1 MADKSLNK
9 QIGLKTFG
17 KGKLAGDDQLAK
29 INQLALEPLS
39 ADQVY
44 VRRFLVAHNGIDRDR
59 ERFNDEL
66 LEQFAATLPGKGMF
80 LDGHPGGWNG
90 SGAPGSGRWFDAG
103 TELMS
108 PAEFKQLTGEEIRL
122 PDGISQVKA
131 LWGESYLL
139 KDISYIDEWTKLI
152 DAGIVSFVSIGFTA
166 PRKSITDDNGNY
178 LHGEYYPNG
187 EALEASLVWLGAQP
201 GASAKSAK
209 GNQPEQPNCE
219 EEIRMKEFLKK
230 LEKALG
236 LKQALTEDN
245 ALDRIVAQVEEKE
258 SQLATKDQEID
269 GLKAAA
275 ADGAAYR
282 KSLVD
287 DAVRFGTLIDEVP
300 TDEAA
305 QKSESEFLTSLPIE
319 RLKSMRDKYET
330 RAREKCPTDPVF
342 TGKDEADRK
351 KDNEDAKKKNK
362 QTSSGR
368 KDYTDPDNNELFGTI
383 GK

>member
-17 KGKLAGDDQLAK
+17 KGKQSSDDQLAK

-44 VRRFLVAHNGIDRDR
+44 VRRFLVAHNGLDRDR

-80 LDGHPGGWNG
+80 LDGHPSGWNG

-103 TELMS
+103 TEFMS
-108 PAEFKQLTGEEIRL
+108 PAEFKQLTGEDLKL
-122 PDGISQVKA
+122 PDEINQVKV

-152 DAGIVSFVSIGFTA
+152 DAGIVSFVSIGFNA

-178 LHGEYYPNG
+178 LYGEYYPNG

-201 GASAKSAK
+201 GASAKFAK

-219 EEIRMKEFLKK
+219 EEIRMKEFLKR

-245 ALDRIVAQVEEKE
+245 ALDRIVAQVEEKDT
-258 SQLATKDQEID
+258 QLEAKNQEIT

-287 DAVRFGTLIDEVP
+287 DAIRFGTLIDEVP

-342 TGKDEADRK
+342 IGKDEGDRQQQNNAAQQKGKQSSGK
-351 KDNEDAKKKNK
+351 KDF
-362 QTSSGR
+362 TSAA
-368 KDYTDPDNNELFGTI
+368 DNELFATV

>member
-1 MADKSLNK
+1 MNKSINK

-17 KGKLAGDDQLAK
+17 KGKQASDEQMAK
-29 INQLALEPLS
+29 INTFALEPLT

-44 VRRFLVAHNGIDRDR
+44 VRRYLVAHNGIDRDR

-66 LEQFAATLPGKGMF
+66 LDQFAATLPGKGMF

-90 SGAPGSGRWFDAG
+90 SGAPGTGRWFAAG

-108 PAEFKQLTGEEIRL
+108 PQEFKQHTGEDIRL
-122 PDGISQVKA
+122 PDGINQVKV

-139 KDISYIDEWTKLI
+139 KEISYIDEWTKLI
-152 DAGIVSFVSIGFTA
+152 DAGIVSFVSIGFSA
-166 PRKSITDDNGNY
+166 PRKTITDANGNY

-209 GNQPEQPNCE
+209 GTQPEQPNRE
-219 EEIRMKEFLKK
+219 EETRMKEFLQK

-245 ALDRIVAQVEEKE
+245 ALERIVAQVEEKDT
-258 SQLATKDQEID
+258 QLVAKNQEIAS
-269 GLKAAA
+269 LKAAA
-275 ADGAAYR
+275 SDGHAYR
-282 KSLVD
+282 KALVD
-287 DAVRFGTLIDEVP
+287 DAIRFGVLIDEIP
-300 TDEAA
+300 SDEAG
-305 QKSESEFLTSLPIE
+305 QKSESEFLTGLPIE

-342 TGKDEADRK
+342 TGKDESDRTQQNQQAQQKVKQSTGK
-351 KDNEDAKKKNK
+351 KDF
-362 QTSSGR
+362 TSSA
-368 KDYTDPDNNELFGTI
+368 NNELFGTI

>member
-1 MADKSLNK
+1 MANKSLNK

-17 KGKLAGDDQLAK
+17 KGKQASDDQLAK
-29 INQLALEPLS
+29 INTFALEPLS

-108 PAEFKQLTGEEIRL
+108 PQEFKQLTGEYISV
-122 PDGISQVKA
+122 PDGVNQIKV

-139 KDISYIDEWTKLI
+139 KDISYIEEWTKLI
-152 DAGIVSFVSIGFTA
+152 DAGIVSFVSIGFNA

-201 GASAKSAK
+201 GASAKSVK
-209 GNQPEQPNCE
+209 GNQPDNPSFE
-219 EEIRMKEFLKK
+219 EENQVKDFLEK
-230 LEKALG
+230 LSKALG

-245 ALDRIVAQVEEKE
+245 ALARIIAQVEEKDG
-258 SQLATKDQEID
+258 QLTAKDQEID

-275 ADGAAYR
+275 TDGKAYR

-287 DAVRFGTLIDEVP
+287 DAIRFGVLIDEVP
-300 TDEAA
+300 TDEDA
-305 QKSESEFLTSLPIE
+305 QKSESDFLISLPIE

-342 TGKDEADRK
+342 TGKDEGDRQDQNSQAQQKGKQTTGK
-351 KDNEDAKKKNK
+351 KDF
-362 QTSSGR
+362 TSSA
-368 KDYTDPDNNELFGTI
+368 DNELFGTI